1 MKDTKLDVMD
11 MSLEEILN
19 LEFDTETTID
29 YIKDIQELKNLKRE
43 IEFNNATK
51 SRVSWKTYF
60 ESEEE
65 IINTLKMITTEIKFE
80 DYINGYEYIN
90 SFARQVRQ
98 GKTLTKK
105 QITQC
110 KRLASQIKLAY
121 VKECFIQL
129 GINYK

>member
-1 MKDTKLDVMD
+1 MKDTKLDVMG

-65 IINTLKMITTEIKFE
+65 IVKTLELITTEIKFE

>member
-1 MKDTKLDVMD
+1 MKNNEVNWCNMD
-11 MSLEEILN
+11 IQELLN
-19 LEFDTETTID
+19 LDFDTEATID

-65 IINTLKMITTEIKFE
+65 IVKTLELIVTEIKFE

-90 SFARQVRQ
+90 SFSKQVRE

-121 VKECFIQL
+121 VKECFNQL
-129 GINYK
+129 ED

>member
-1 MKDTKLDVMD
+1 MKNNELSWYNMD
-11 MSLEEILN
+11 IEEVLN
-19 LEFDTETTID
+19 LKFDTETTVN
-29 YIKDIQELKNLKRE
+29 YIKDIQELKQLKHR

-60 ESEEE
+60 ESEKE
-65 IINTLKMITTEIKFE
+65 IIKTLELITTEIKFE

-90 SFARQVRQ
+90 SFSRQVRQ

-105 QITQC
+105 QLTQC
-110 KRLASQIKLAY
+110 KRLASQIKRAY
-121 VKECFIQL
+121 VRECFIQL

>member
-1 MKDTKLDVMD
+1 MKNNELSWYNMD
-11 MSLEEILN
+11 IEEILN
-19 LEFDTETTID
+19 LEFDTETTIN
-29 YIKDIQELKNLKRE
+29 YINDIQELKELKRK

-51 SRVSWKTYF
+51 SRVSWRTYF

-65 IINTLKMITTEIKFE
+65 IVETLKLIVTEIKFE

-90 SFARQVRQ
+90 SFSKQVRE

-121 VKECFIQL
+121 VRECFIQL

>member
-1 MKDTKLDVMD
+1 MKNNELSWYNMD
-11 MSLEEILN
+11 IEEILG
-19 LEFDTETTID
+19 LEFDTEITVD
-29 YIKDIQELKNLKRE
+29 YIKDIQQLKSLKQK

-65 IINTLKMITTEIKFE
+65 IVKTLELIVTEIKFE

-90 SFARQVRQ
+90 SFSKQVRE

-121 VKECFIQL
+121 IKECYNQL
-129 GINYK
+129 RK

>member
-1 MKDTKLDVMD
+1 MKNNELNWYNMD
-11 MSLEEILN
+11 IQEILN

-29 YIKDIQELKNLKRE
+29 YIKDIQQLKSLKQK

-65 IINTLKMITTEIKFE
+65 IVKTLKLIVTEIKFE

-90 SFARQVRQ
+90 GFSKQVRE
-98 GKTLTKK
+98 GKSLTEK
-105 QITQC
+105 QIRQC

-121 VKECFIQL
+121 VKECYNQL
-129 GINYK
+129 GIDYK

>member
-1 MKDTKLDVMD
+1 MRCKEGFIFLN
-11 MSLEEILN
+11 ILFVELLSGIN
-19 LEFDTETTID
+19 
-29 YIKDIQELKNLKRE
+29 YIKDIQQLKSLKQK

-51 SRVSWKTYF
+51 SRVSRKTYF

-65 IINTLKMITTEIKFE
+65 IVKTLELITTEIKFE

-98 GKTLTKK
+98 GKSLTKK
-105 QITQC
+105 QLTQC

-121 VKECFIQL
+121 VKECFKRL
-129 GINYK
+129 

>member
-1 MKDTKLDVMD
+1 MKDTKLDVMG

-19 LEFDTETTID
+19 LEFDTETTIN
-29 YIKDIQELKNLKRE
+29 YIKDIQQLKSLKQK

-65 IINTLKMITTEIKFE
+65 IVKTLELITTEIKFE

-90 SFARQVRQ
+90 SFSKQVRE

-105 QITQC
+105 QLTQC

-121 VKECFIQL
+121 VKECFKRL
-129 GINYK
+129 